1 MILMLGTGL
10 IKGAIP
16 SALWKTGFTTGHS
29 PRTRRGRAVGRKEG
43 IMAKILDVKRVIA
56 ERFTAFAEEYLGI
69 PPELYE
75 NGVIR
80 SPHIIIGYLVEKGV
94 FTMEEIRLEMK
105 ARGVYLGE
113 DIYKK
118 ALVEIEIHR

>member
-1 MILMLGTGL
+1 
-10 IKGAIP
+10 
-16 SALWKTGFTTGHS
+16 
-29 PRTRRGRAVGRKEG
+29 
-43 IMAKILDVKRVIA
+43 MAKILDVKRIIA
-56 ERFTAFAEEYLGI
+56 ERFTAFAEEHLDI

-105 ARGVYLGE
+105 ARGVYLGK
-113 DIYKK
+113 DIYEK
-118 ALVEIEIHR
+118 ALAEIEIHR

>member
-1 MILMLGTGL
+1 
-10 IKGAIP
+10 
-16 SALWKTGFTTGHS
+16 
-29 PRTRRGRAVGRKEG
+29 
-43 IMAKILDVKRVIA
+43 MAKILDVNRIVA

-69 PPELYE
+69 PPELYK

-80 SPHIIIGYLVEKGV
+80 SPHIIIGYLIEKGV

-105 ARGVYLGE
+105 ARGIYLGE

-118 ALVEIEIHR
+118 AISEVEIHR